1 MTNDM
6 DKDDAIEHQAIANQ
20 IALIREELNK
30 SPPNGSLIFEQLQ
43 NLLNM
48 TAKHF
53 KHEEDHMVING
64 YPGILLHRK
73 DHDYLVNGLRE
84 FAASVVDDTADLS
97 PSVGESLQSW
107 LRLHIKRFDDAYQKF
122 RNETN

>member
-1 MTNDM
+1 MTNEM

-30 SPPNGSLIFEQLQ
+30 SPPNGSIIFQQLQ
-43 NLLNM
+43 NLLST
-48 TAKHF
+48 TAAHF

-84 FAASVVDDTADLS
+84 FAASVVDDTVDLS

-107 LRLHIKRFDDAYQKF
+107 LRLHINRFDDAYQKF
-122 RNETN
+122 QNRTN